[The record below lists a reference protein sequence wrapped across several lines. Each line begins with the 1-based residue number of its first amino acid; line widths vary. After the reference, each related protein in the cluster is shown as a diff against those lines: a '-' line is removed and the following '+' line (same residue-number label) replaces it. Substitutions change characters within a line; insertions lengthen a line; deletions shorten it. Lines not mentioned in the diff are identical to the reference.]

1 MRTGKAEKLKDF
13 TGISINVK
21 RKTAAWGAETVEA
34 TPAGPDLQG
43 YSADIVADTINPD
56 SGERLT
62 TMVVRFPRCI
72 LPEVNTHRVFSRNS
86 ASSRARSVRTTIGGV
101 MNDPYI
107 PIFTRNGKGMS
118 GGFLDG
124 PELDKAKTIW
134 LKARD
139 AAVSSELAI
148 LLGDLYHG
156 SPQTVKGD
164 WEQYIDLYY
173 DKVYHA
179 DHDTGAPSVHK
190 QNANRIIEPYMW
202 HEALITSSYWDN
214 FYRLRI
220 DDAAQPEMHLTAMVM
235 KAAMDASYPVD
246 SLIHVPFIAV
256 NDSDDLDTVAHA
268 FMMSAAEC
276 ARISYKDRTSIGL
289 KESSALAERMLAAG
303 HMSPFEHQAI
313 SSTAAKALE
322 PMFPAHEQSK
332 GMDADTDAGMRNG
345 NLSPSWVQFRHMVS

>member
-1 MRTGKAEKLKDF
+1 MKDF
-13 TGISINVK
+13 DSISIDVK
-21 RKTAAWGAETVEA
+21 RTTAAWGAETVEA
-34 TPAGPDLQG
+34 RPGSGAPQG

-118 GGFLDG
+118 GGFLNG
-124 PELDKAKTIW
+124 PELDKAEAIW

-139 AAVSSELAI
+139 AAVSSELSI

-156 SPQTVKGD
+156 TPQTVGED

-220 DDAAQPEMHLTAMVM
+220 DNAAQPEMHLTAMVM
-235 KAAMDASYPVD
+235 KAAMDASHPVV
-246 SLIHVPFIAV
+246 SPVHSPFIAV
-256 NDSDDLDTVAHA
+256 DDPDNPNTVANA

-289 KESSALAERMLAAG
+289 KESTALAESMLAAG

-313 SSTAAKALE
+313 SSTAAKMLE
-322 PMFPAHEQSK
+322 GIIPAHEPRR
-332 GMDADTDAGMRNG
+332 GMDADSDAGRLNG